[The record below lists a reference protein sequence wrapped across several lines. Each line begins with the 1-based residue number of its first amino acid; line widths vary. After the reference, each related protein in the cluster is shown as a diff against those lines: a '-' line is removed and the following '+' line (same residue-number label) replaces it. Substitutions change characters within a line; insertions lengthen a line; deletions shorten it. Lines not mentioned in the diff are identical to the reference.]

1 MLFAI
6 WDSFLSW
13 SWCSGTSRKTRME
26 GFRARKNVPMRLHVS
41 DVVYLPS
48 VGTSASV
55 RLERAKTFLTH
66 FWVSESHLG

>member
-1 MLFAI
+1 
-6 WDSFLSW
+6 
-13 SWCSGTSRKTRME
+13 ME